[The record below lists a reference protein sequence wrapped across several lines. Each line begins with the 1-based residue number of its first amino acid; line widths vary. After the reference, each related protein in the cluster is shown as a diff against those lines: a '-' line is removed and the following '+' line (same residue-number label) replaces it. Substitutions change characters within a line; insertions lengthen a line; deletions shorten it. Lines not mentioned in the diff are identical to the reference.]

1 MPWKGHGVAQPPQ
14 DPGAALGTL
23 LRARGLFSSSGLSW
37 ERQRAMSPPSTAR
50 LFPESPPPSGP
61 GSGKLKSRVTLAV
74 SSFSRVLC
82 WVLSQA

>member
-1 MPWKGHGVAQPPQ
+1 MGETAGHESSKHCPFVSGV
-14 DPGAALGTL
+14 T
-23 LRARGLFSSSGLSW
+23 
-37 ERQRAMSPPSTAR
+37 
-50 LFPESPPPSGP
+50 PPSGP